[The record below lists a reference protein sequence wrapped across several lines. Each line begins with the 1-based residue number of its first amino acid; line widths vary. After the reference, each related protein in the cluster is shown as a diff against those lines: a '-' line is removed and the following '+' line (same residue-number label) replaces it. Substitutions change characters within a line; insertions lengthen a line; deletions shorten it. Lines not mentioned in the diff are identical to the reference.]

1 MSPSSIGK
9 GTRPYDSVIATSKST
24 SLRATLAGPSFLLAG
39 LAVCI
44 AITFQI
50 LIPVVPVMVERG
62 GPAGS
67 AGAATAALFLG
78 AVTGEL
84 TTPWLLSRWRSTHLL
99 VAGMALTAILSLV
112 YLVPHTPKWAM
123 IAAASGRGVGMGV
136 AIVVSVALVSELS
149 APHRRGAAIGYYGL
163 AISAPGIFVPSIG
176 VFLLA
181 AGRADVAALIA
192 CVVAAAGAL
201 LALRIPNRPAHVTD
215 GSTNLLAAIRRP
227 GMLAILTAY
236 ILTSLSFGG
245 VVTFAPIALPLEGLG
260 SAASFLLVSGAARAA
275 GRWLGGLVVD
285 RRPPRVVMIGGI
297 VASLAGLVA
306 LPLHAGAAVVLFAAV
321 AYGTGYGVA
330 QTAAFLAMT
339 QRGTAADTGAISAL
353 WNGGIDLG
361 AALGGAVIGLAAA
374 RYGYAS
380 AAWVL
385 PVAVAISLPLFLL
398 PGTRT
403 QGTSRQRVEVPPAE
417 L

>member
-1 MSPSSIGK
+1 MLPQS
-9 GTRPYDSVIATSKST
+9 TR
-24 SLRATLAGPSFLLAG
+24 LRAALAGPSFLLAA
-39 LAVCI
+39 LAICI

-50 LIPVVPVMVERG
+50 LLPVVPVIVERG
-62 GPAGS
+62 GPAGA

-78 AVTGEL
+78 AVSGEL
-84 TTPWLLSRWRSTHLL
+84 STPWLLSRWRSTHLL
-99 VAGMALTAILSLV
+99 VAGMTLTAIISLV
-112 YLVPHTPKWAM
+112 YLSPHAPKWAM
-123 IAAASGRGVGMGV
+123 IGGATARGFGMGV

-149 APHRRGAAIGYYGL
+149 SPHRRGAAIGYYGL

-181 AGRADVAALIA
+181 AGRPDVAAMIA
-192 CVVAAAGAL
+192 CTFAAAGAL

-215 GSTNLLAAIRRP
+215 GSTNVLAAIKRP
-227 GMLAILTAY
+227 GMLAILAAY

-260 SAASFLLVSGAARAA
+260 SAAAFLLVSGAARSL
-275 GRWLGGLVVD
+275 GRWLGGLIGD
-285 RRPPRVVMIGGI
+285 RRPPRLVMIGGI
-297 VASLAGLVA
+297 LASLAGLVA
-306 LPLHAGAAVVLFAAV
+306 LPLHGGALLVLFAAV
-321 AYGTGYGVA
+321 AYGSGYGVA

-374 RYGYAS
+374 RYGYTS

-385 PVAVAISLPLFLL
+385 PAAVFASVPLFLL
-398 PGTRT
+398 PAPRAQAVDGA
-403 QGTSRQRVEVPPAE
+403 RQRLGAPPAE

>member
-1 MSPSSIGK
+1 
-9 GTRPYDSVIATSKST
+9 VIPKST
-24 SLRATLAGPSFLLAG
+24 RLRAALAGPSFLLAA

-50 LIPVVPVMVERG
+50 LIPVVPVIVERG

-67 AGAATAALFLG
+67 AGAATSALFLG

-84 TTPWLLSRWRSTHLL
+84 STPWLLSRWRSTHLL
-99 VAGMALTAILSLV
+99 VLGMALTAILSLV
-112 YLVPHTPKWAM
+112 YLVPHVPKWAM
-123 IAAASGRGVGMGV
+123 VAAASGRGIGMGM

-163 AISAPGIFVPSIG
+163 AISAPGIFVPSMG

-181 AGRADVAALIA
+181 AGRADIAALIA
-192 CVVAAAGAL
+192 CAVAAAGAL
-201 LALRIPNRPAHVTD
+201 LALRIPNRPAQVTD

-227 GMLAILTAY
+227 GMLAILAAY

-306 LPLHAGAAVVLFAAV
+306 LPLHGGAPAVLFAAV

-361 AALGGAVIGLAAA
+361 AALGGAAIGLAAA

-385 PVAVAISLPLFLL
+385 PVAVVVALPLFLL
-398 PGTRT
+398 PAPRI
-403 QGTSRQRVEVPPAE
+403 QGVDTGRQRLGVPPAE